1 MGILQARILE
11 WVAMPSSRGSSQP
24 RNVAHVS
31 LIAGRS
37 FTIWVKGSQE
47 QFFKLTKW
55 GSRGGVC
62 FQLEITM
69 CGINKTR
76 FCDLILSKW
85 FEPPTHGWAIEQL
98 LFWEAELAVRGFS
111 AAQGSVLPTPVLFK
125 VMCIS
130 NAEGINGPKRTN
142 DLETC
147 SGSVLDQ
154 EKVTH
159 RENQNLS
166 MQRRGYSP
174 GYSRPPADGQGLVPI
189 EDPYPINT
197 ELNLLLFP
205 LGPLHSFRRHAI
217 QHQMSHHLNGHLLLL
232 LNFYASVRTFTHLQF
247 PTPKQY

>member
-1 MGILQARILE
+1 MSILQARILE

-24 RNVAHVS
+24 RNLAHVS

-47 QFFKLTKW
+47 RFFKLTKW
-55 GSRGGVC
+55 GSVGEVC

-76 FCDLILSKW
+76 FCVLILSKW
-85 FEPPTHGWAIEQL
+85 FQLPTHGWAIEQL
-98 LFWEAELAVRGFS
+98 LFWEAEIAVGRFS

-147 SGSVLDQ
+147 SRSVLDQ

-166 MQRRGYSP
+166 MQCRGYSP

-197 ELNLLLFP
+197 ALNLLLLS
-205 LGPLHSFRRHAI
+205 LGPFHSFRRHAI
-217 QHQMSHHLNGHLLLL
+217 QHQMSHHLNSHLLLL
-232 LNFYASVRTFTHLQF
+232 LNLYASVSTFTHLQL